1 MHNPSVYS
9 PRARCQLS
17 IAIEVSSWSASEM
30 HRFALR
36 LPRRSLQSIDRP
48 APETSLPSAAASELK
63 MSRLARFVQL
73 ESNGSRARSLKLD
86 ASSSGLSGAALS
98 VVPGQSGIV
107 RSRIAAC
114 DVDGPLQL
122 LVRDD
127 AERLGLLIYH
137 LILAMDRLHI
147 PESGTVSCAH
157 SLCFPPVVYTCTK
170 DSLPE
175 TCLQV
180 QASAL

>member
-1 MHNPSVYS
+1 
-9 PRARCQLS
+9 
-17 IAIEVSSWSASEM
+17 M

-36 LPRRSLQSIDRP
+36 LLRRSLQSIDRP
-48 APETSLPSAAASELK
+48 APETSLPSAAALELK
-63 MSRLARFVQL
+63 MSRLARFAQL
-73 ESNGSRARSLKLD
+73 ESNGSRARSLKPD

-114 DVDGPLQL
+114 DVDGPLQS

-137 LILAMDRLHI
+137 QILAMDRLHI

-157 SLCFPPVVYTCTK
+157 SCASLQLCTHAQKTLFQKRVYKCKQVRYKFGCGEYTK
-170 DSLPE
+170 LHRSVLCIY
-175 TCLQV
+175 TL
-180 QASAL
+180 